1 LTDTICLDG
10 LRTSMWVCRPMD
22 LSSVWQRPGA
32 QPITDIVEFGTLYM
46 LRNHIHLD
54 VKSEYIL
61 EKDPQ
66 KLWNSL
72 RQQYEKKKTI
82 VFSKG
87 SYEWNQ
93 LHFQDFKSVDAN
105 NHIVSEINQNYRFF
119 VKELSNADKLEKTLF

>member
-1 LTDTICLDG
+1 
-10 LRTSMWVCRPMD
+10 V
-22 LSSVWQRPGA
+22 GA
-32 QPITDIVEFGTLYM
+32 RPITDIVEFGTLYM
-46 LRNHIHLD
+46 LRNHTHLD

-66 KLWNSL
+66 KLWNSP

-82 VFSKG
+82 V
-87 SYEWNQ
+87 WNQ

-119 VKELSNADKLEKTLF
+119 VKELSDADKLEKTLF